1 MFHKDEIVTNFN
13 KKVELFKSI
22 FRNQCSLISN
32 NSTIPNKLEYL
43 TQKHLL
49 GIIFSADDTVKHSEF
64 RP

>member
-13 KKVELFKSI
+13 KKAELFKSI

-49 GIIFSADDTVKHSEF
+49 GIIFSADDIVKTF
-64 RP
+64 RI